1 MHYIIAQPTAEEAC
15 QAFFSI
21 QSLLIPAIEES
32 HGEMEINDLFNMIQ
46 AHMAKIW
53 LVFERDSKKLVGAAA
68 TETTEYPRHS
78 NLRVTFMGGCGMLEW
93 QDDLDEAFCIYC
105 EEHNLANVEVV
116 GRKGFQKVLAP
127 LGYEP
132 AYTVLLKSVKEVYCG

>member
-1 MHYIIAQPTAEEAC
+1 MSCKTYKTQLACHKRRHLRNLVRAWYGMRMVLAGTLDLGLACINISVEPGTSYEEFMHYIIAQPTAEEAC

-21 QSLLIPAIEES
+21 QSLLIPAMEES

-68 TETTEYPRHS
+68 TETTE
-78 NLRVTFMGGCGMLEW
+78 
-93 QDDLDEAFCIYC
+93 
-105 EEHNLANVEVV
+105 
-116 GRKGFQKVLAP
+116 
-127 LGYEP
+127 
-132 AYTVLLKSVKEVYCG
+132 